1 MPQAP
6 FFIASGVAVAAWIIL
21 MVSVW
26 SYNQTG
32 SVGQARLIK
41 ALMDFVLYCHET
53 RMLPLE
59 ERLQRLR
66 SADVMYQRVEKQLL
80 RIHRSRGVMPA
91 HSLRR
96 SDCRRHEA
104 HVAGAM
110 RKDLIHIDVDSG
122 LALER
127 LSHKAVC
134 IMLRYSEGR
143 VGQLLPEGD
152 LAGVTPLSLI
162 NTALRESMRMVLAL
176 LGGLAGCA
184 AIYTLGP
191 AVGASDGAI
200 TFLAPFGFIMGA
212 TCLGGWRRASEVREI
227 FPSS

>member
-1 MPQAP
+1 M
-6 FFIASGVAVAAWIIL
+6 L
-21 MVSVW
+21 MLCVW

-32 SVGQARLIK
+32 DVGQARLLT
-41 ALMDFVLYCHET
+41 ALMDLVLYCHET

-66 SADVMYQRVEKQLL
+66 SADGMYQRAEKQLL
-80 RIHRSRGVMPA
+80 RIHRSRGVMPV

-110 RKDLIHIDVDSG
+110 RKDLIQIDDDSG

-127 LSHKAVC
+127 LSNKSVC

-143 VGQLLPEGD
+143 VGRLLPDGD
-152 LAGVTPLSLI
+152 LEGVAPLSLI
-162 NTALRESMRMVLAL
+162 NTALRESMRMVLSL

-184 AIYTLGP
+184 AIYKLGP
-191 AVGASDGAI
+191 TVGASDGVV
-200 TFLAPFGFIMGA
+200 TFLAPFGFIIGA